1 MACSSSLDSQIRLWD
16 VASGGLTKI
25 VEAGPV
31 EAWSATF
38 SPDSK
43 FIATGTHSGNINMF
57 SVESGEKDRV
67 LETRG
72 KFVMSVAFV
81 SKT

>member
-1 MACSSSLDSQIRLWD
+1 
-16 VASGGLTKI
+16 VGSGALRKL

-31 EAWSATF
+31 EAWAATF

-43 FIATGTHSGNINMF
+43 FIATGTHAGNINMF
-57 SVESGEKDRV
+57 NASSGDKDRV

-81 SKT
+81 YIY